1 MCYALRV
8 VISLWVV
15 LFSAGCCNCDSV
27 CRSRISRYR
36 FVFLEVVGM
45 CSVHAVRRA
54 VYCLSNKKSALTLTY
69 ILFVRVVARFHAEHP
84 THLGSI
90 CIDLRFAIGRVRCH
104 T

>member
-1 MCYALRV
+1 MPYGL
-8 VISLWVV
+8 L
-15 LFSAGCCNCDSV
+15 
-27 CRSRISRYR
+27 SRYGLYCLVLVVVTAIVFVVHAYPLR

-54 VYCLSNKKSALTLTY
+54 VCRLSNKKSALTLTY